1 MDATTGEA
9 RHRQIAREIRNE
21 IEAGR
26 LRPGQ
31 KLPSTR
37 TLAKQFDVSVAP
49 VNDAMAIL
57 EEEGLVVS
65 RPRSGRMVSET
76 ATPGAPRPRRGRPQV
91 IYIGGY
97 AGSGKTEFGRI
108 LARLTGWAMLDK
120 DTITRTVVDTA
131 LVQLGSSVADRE
143 SPIYLDLV
151 RPAEYE
157 CLAAAVRENVSC
169 GVSVIATAPFVKE
182 FGSEA
187 WFRRTAVELDT
198 MGADMEVVWIQ
209 CQPDSMHSY
218 LTRRGAARDS
228 WKLANW
234 DDYVDGIDTTFEPPW
249 QHTIITNDL
258 DSPPLREQAQAL
270 IKSLMD

>member
-1 MDATTGEA
+1 MDTSGDA

-21 IEAGR
+21 IESGK

-37 TLAKQFDVSVAP
+37 ALAEQFGVSVAP

-65 RPRSGRMVSET
+65 RPRSGRIVSET

-91 IYIGGY
+91 IFVGGY
-97 AGSGKTEFGRI
+97 AGSGKTELGAV

-120 DTITRTVVDTA
+120 DTITRAVVDTA
-131 LVQLGSSVADRE
+131 LVQLGSTVADRE
-143 SPIYLDLV
+143 SPTYMNLV

-169 GVSVIATAPFVKE
+169 GVSVIATAPYIKE
-182 FGSEA
+182 FSTEA
-187 WFRRTAVELDT
+187 WFRRTAAELDT
-198 MGADMEVVWIQ
+198 LGADMEVVWIR

-218 LTRRGAARDS
+218 ISRRGAARDS

-234 DDYVDGIDTTFEPPW
+234 DDYVSGLDTTFEPPW
-249 QHTIITNDL
+249 QHTIITNDP

-270 IKSLMD
+270 IKSLQD

>member
-1 MDATTGEA
+1 MSATEET
-9 RHRQIAREIRNE
+9 RHRQIAREIRND

-37 TLAKQFDVSVAP
+37 VLAKQFGVSVAP
-49 VNDAMAIL
+49 VNDAMAVL

-65 RPRSGRMVSET
+65 RPRSGRMVSD
-76 ATPGAPRPRRGRPQV
+76 AAAPGAPRPRRGRPKV
-91 IYIGGY
+91 IYVGGY
-97 AGSGKTEFGRI
+97 AGSGKSEFGCI
-108 LARLTGWAMLDK
+108 LARLTGWALLDK
-120 DTITRTVVDTA
+120 DTITRAVVDTA

-157 CLAAAVRENVSC
+157 CLAAAVRENASC
-169 GVSVIATAPFVKE
+169 GVSVIVTAPFIRE
-182 FGSEA
+182 FSSEA
-187 WFRRTAVELDT
+187 WFRRTAAELDT
-198 MGADMEVVWIQ
+198 VGVDMVVAWIR

-218 LTRRGAARDS
+218 ITRRGAARDS

-234 DDYVDGIDTTFEPPW
+234 DDYIDGIDITFEPPW
-249 QHTIITNDL
+249 QHTIIANDP
-258 DSPPLREQAQAL
+258 DSAPLREQAQAL
-270 IKSLMD
+270 IRSLQD

>member
-1 MDATTGEA
+1 MDTSGDA

-37 TLAKQFDVSVAP
+37 VLAEQFGVSVAP

-65 RPRSGRMVSET
+65 RPRSGRMVSDT

-91 IYIGGY
+91 IYVGGY
-97 AGSGKTEFGRI
+97 AGSGKTEFGAV
-108 LARLTGWAMLDK
+108 LARLTGWAILDK
-120 DTITRTVVDTA
+120 DTITRAVVDTA
-131 LVQLGSSVADRE
+131 LVRLGSTVADRE
-143 SPIYLDLV
+143 SPIYLDIV

-169 GVSVIATAPFVKE
+169 GVSVITTAPYIKE
-182 FGSEA
+182 FAAEA
-187 WFRRTAVELDT
+187 WFRRTAAELDT
-198 MGADMEVVWIQ
+198 LGADMEVVWIR
-209 CQPDSMHSY
+209 CEPDSMHQYIS
-218 LTRRGAARDS
+218 RRGAARDS

-234 DDYVDGIDTTFEPPW
+234 DEYVRNINTTFEPPW
-249 QHTIITNDL
+249 QHTIVTNDPN
-258 DSPPLREQAQAL
+258 SPPLPEQAQAL
-270 IKSLMD
+270 IKSLQD